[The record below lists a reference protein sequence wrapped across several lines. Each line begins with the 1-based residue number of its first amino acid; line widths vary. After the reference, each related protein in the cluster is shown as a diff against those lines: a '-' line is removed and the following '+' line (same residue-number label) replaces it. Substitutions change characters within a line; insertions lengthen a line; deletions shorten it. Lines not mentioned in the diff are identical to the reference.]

1 MTNPPLPQNQIYRL
15 LVQAV
20 QDYAIFALDPKG
32 HIQTWNEGAKRL
44 KGYTADEVIG
54 SHFSLFY
61 SKEDRTR
68 NHPDWELQQATKYGT
83 YEEEGWRLRKDGSR
97 FWVSVTI
104 TALRDEQ
111 GHLQGFGKV
120 TRDLTQKRL
129 AEEEL
134 RQSEE
139 RFRLMIE
146 GVKDYAI
153 FALDPQGFVAT
164 WNDGAERNKGYTA
177 YEIIGEHFSK
187 FYPEE
192 DKRQKKPEFE
202 LLEAARVGRFEDTG
216 WRVRKDGTTFWAN
229 VIITAMKDNKGRL
242 VGFSKV
248 TRDLTEKKLAEDK
261 LLSYNANLEQRV
273 QERTQELERAKDEA
287 EKAVNARDEF
297 LSVASHELRTPL
309 TSLKLKTQMA
319 QRRLAKHDVTTPEAQ
334 DFLKFIKDSDEQF
347 KRIMKLVDDML
358 DLTRLTQ
365 GKLTLAPTLVDIH
378 SVLENS
384 IENLKL
390 HFADRSEDL
399 TYVGIA
405 GLQAQVDIIRL
416 EQVLNNLIINALK
429 YAPGSEVKVTLEKN
443 KNMACLK
450 VSDAGPGIDPKDHEM
465 IFRRYERVSPKDQ
478 NGLGIGLY
486 LSKLIIEGL
495 GGTIHLESE
504 LGHGATFVVKL
515 PLV

>member
-1 MTNPPLPQNQIYRL
+1 LRDKKAPTFIAIGLVKPKFLTLDNSETSFIQTLLGYGHPQSLHLRCQNYEYRDAQKSLSLVDMTNPPLPQNQIYRL

-192 DKRQKKPEFE
+192 DKRQ
-202 LLEAARVGRFEDTG
+202 T
-216 WRVRKDGTTFWAN
+216 RVR
-229 VIITAMKDNKGRL
+229 TARSCPSRPLRRHRL
-242 VGFSKV
+242 ASAKRRHDFLG
-248 TRDLTEKKLAEDK
+248 
-261 LLSYNANLEQRV
+261 QRHHH
-273 QERTQELERAKDEA
+273 
-287 EKAVNARDEF
+287 RDE
-297 LSVASHELRTPL
+297 R
-309 TSLKLKTQMA
+309 
-319 QRRLAKHDVTTPEAQ
+319 
-334 DFLKFIKDSDEQF
+334 
-347 KRIMKLVDDML
+347 
-358 DLTRLTQ
+358 
-365 GKLTLAPTLVDIH
+365 
-378 SVLENS
+378 
-384 IENLKL
+384 
-390 HFADRSEDL
+390 
-399 TYVGIA
+399 
-405 GLQAQVDIIRL
+405 
-416 EQVLNNLIINALK
+416 
-429 YAPGSEVKVTLEKN
+429 
-443 KNMACLK
+443 
-450 VSDAGPGIDPKDHEM
+450 
-465 IFRRYERVSPKDQ
+465 
-478 NGLGIGLY
+478 
-486 LSKLIIEGL
+486 
-495 GGTIHLESE
+495 
-504 LGHGATFVVKL
+504 
-515 PLV
+515 